1 MKLSRSRKGLR
12 VAAATVAAVALAVSG
27 CSSSGGAQET
37 SSSQQAGGSGGA
49 VNQGPKAYTI
59 AVITHETPGDTFWD
73 KIKAGVNSAASNH
86 GITIKY
92 SNDPTAAGQATL
104 IQNAVDSK
112 VDAIA
117 TTLVT
122 PDALAPAVKAATD
135 AGIPVVGF
143 NSGIDQYKDLG
154 ALMYFGS
161 DEALAGQAAGERAT
175 EAGAKK
181 VLCIIQAEGSVALE
195 TRCAGVAQGA
205 PGTENLQVNGAD
217 LSSVTSTITAK
228 LQQDPT
234 IDYVI
239 TLGAP
244 IALAAIQA
252 KDGAGSSAKVGTFD
266 LNADAAQAIKD
277 GNLEFSIDQQP
288 YLQGYEA
295 VDSLWLYLT
304 NRNDL
309 GGGKAVLTGP
319 SFVDK
324 TNIEAISSYADAG
337 TR

>member
-37 SSSQQAGGSGGA
+37 TAASSGPAGGA

-228 LQQDPT
+228 LQQDPS
-234 IDYVI
+234 IDFVV

-266 LNADAAQAIKD
+266 LNADAAKAIQD
-277 GNLEFSIDQQP
+277 GTLEFSIDQQP

-319 SFVDK
+319 SFIDK
-324 TNIEAISSYADAG
+324 TNIEAINTYAAAG

>member
-1 MKLSRSRKGLR
+1 MKLGRSRKGLR
-12 VAAATVAAVALAVSG
+12 VAAATVAAVALVVSG
-27 CSSSGGAQET
+27 CSSSGGAA
-37 SSSQQAGGSGGA
+37 SSSTPTAAAGGGA
-49 VNQGPKAYTI
+49 NVGPKNYTI

-73 KIKAGVNSAASNH
+73 KIKAGVNSAALNH

-122 PDALAPAVKAATD
+122 PDALSGAVKNAVD
-135 AGIPVVGF
+135 AKIPVVAF
-143 NSGIDQYKDLG
+143 NSGIDAYKDLG

-161 DEALAGQAAGERAT
+161 DEATAGQAAGQRAT
-175 EAGAKK
+175 DAGAKN
-181 VLCIIQAEGSVALE
+181 VLCVIQAEGSVALE
-195 TRCAGVAQGA
+195 TRCAGVKETA
-205 PGTENLQVNGAD
+205 PSTTNLQVNGAD

-252 KDGAGSSAKVGTFD
+252 KGSANSSAKVGTFD
-266 LNADAAQAIKD
+266 TSADAVTAIKD
-277 GNLEFSIDQQP
+277 GSLEFSIDQQP

-304 NRNDL
+304 NGNDL

-319 SFVDK
+319 SFIDS
-324 TNIEAISSYADAG
+324 TNIDAVATYASNG